1 MKILFSVVVL
11 KGIGGIE
18 SSLLNL
24 LNNLNSPEYDIDI
37 CVIGNYISEI
47 TQIPKHINIVKGN
60 RIIEYCCTEYAD
72 LKKYLNRYQLV
83 CAATV
88 KVIKKLVGYR
98 KILKLCL
105 PFMKIQGEYDVA
117 ISYLNDKYLDV
128 YSGGCDDFIK
138 ECVTAKRKIAWI
150 HNDARQH
157 GLTHSI
163 CIHKYEDFDYIV
175 NVSQGCKKIFD
186 EIVPEY
192 EYKSRVVTNMLDLS
206 RISLKK
212 SEYSPYHN
220 DCFNIVTVARIE
232 NRQKRIDRVIEV
244 CEMLKESG
252 VENFRWT
259 IVGDGE
265 DLHTL
270 IESAQSKELL
280 DCIDFIGRKSN
291 TIPYMQH
298 ADLFVQT
305 SDYEAY
311 SMVLIESL
319 SVGCPCVVTNY
330 DSAENIITN
339 GENGWIVD
347 RNARAIYEKVLE
359 IINQPQLLYGIH
371 EKCIKSCEDL
381 NLKAI
386 NSFRELLGV
395 DNEKTDCNSNSR

>member
-24 LNNLNSPEYDIDI
+24 LNNLNAPEYDIDLCI
-37 CVIGNYISEI
+37 IGNYISEV
-47 TQIPKHINIVKGN
+47 TQIPKHVNIIKGN
-60 RIIEYCCTEYAD
+60 RIIEYCCAEYAD
-72 LKKYLNRYQLV
+72 MKKYMNRYQLA
-83 CAATV
+83 CAVTV
-88 KVIKKLVGYR
+88 KVLKRLVGYR
-98 KILKLCL
+98 RILKMSLL
-105 PFMKIQGEYDVA
+105 FMKIRGEYDVA
-117 ISYLNDKYLDV
+117 ISYLNDKFLDV

-163 CIHKYEDFDYIV
+163 CIPKYEAFDYIV

-192 EYKSRVVTNMLDLS
+192 EYKSKVVTNMLDLS

-212 SEYSPYHN
+212 SESSPYDD

-232 NRQKRIDRVIEV
+232 NRQKRIDRIIDV

-252 VENFRWT
+252 IENFRWT

-265 DLHTL
+265 DLQTL
-270 IESAQSKELL
+270 IESARSKNLL
-280 DCIDFIGRKSN
+280 NNINFVGRKSN

-298 ADLFVQT
+298 ANLFVQT

-311 SMVLIESL
+311 SMVLIEAL

-339 GENGWIVD
+339 GANGWIVD
-347 RNARAIYEKVLE
+347 RDSRAIYEKVSEL
-359 IINQPQLLYGIH
+359 IKQPKLLLGVH
-371 EKCIKSCEDL
+371 EKCVKSCEDL

-386 NSFRELLGV
+386 NSFRELLG
-395 DNEKTDCNSNSR
+395 E